1 VRLRALR
8 GAVTVQRNDAESI
21 LDGTEELVR
30 EVMARNELAPED
42 MVSCIFTCTPD
53 LDAEFP
59 AVAARGLGLDGV
71 PLICAREIG
80 VPDAL
85 PRVIRLMV
93 HCYAD
98 DETYEFGGELVKL
111 ASNETP
117 WSPHP
122 AVLEAIERELRTLN
136 RYPDPDKTRLRRRI
150 AERLETQPGRIAVG
164 NGSCEILLSAADA
177 LLEPGAEIVYAW
189 PSFSMYP
196 HLAAQSGARAIEVPL
211 DGDGR
216 HDLEA
221 MAREV
226 TAATRVVLVCNP
238 NNPTATALPI
248 DEVEAFM
255 ADVPRHVCVILDEA
269 YVEFSTLQDPDESL
283 PLAERHPN
291 LVLLRTFSKVYG
303 MCGLRAGYAVCSEDF
318 RLAVDRVR
326 QPFSVNAL
334 AQAGAVEALGHQ
346 DEVAR
351 RVERV
356 AIERLHVEEEL
367 DRRGLESTDSQA
379 NFSWVSLGERD
390 EDEIV
395 DGLAQQGV
403 IVRAGSDLGERGRL
417 RVTYGTR
424 VENDRFLAVLDGL
437 L

>member
-1 VRLRALR
+1 MSLEFAERLRR
-8 GAVTVQRNDAESI
+8 IPVY
-21 LDGTEELVR
+21 
-30 EVMARNELAPED
+30 
-42 MVSCIFTCTPD
+42 
-53 LDAEFP
+53 P
-59 AVAARGLGLDGV
+59 A
-71 PLICAREIG
+71 
-80 VPDAL
+80 
-85 PRVIRLMV
+85 
-93 HCYAD
+93 AD
-98 DETYEFGGELVKL
+98 TYDFGGELVKL

-117 WSPHP
+117 WAPHP

-136 RYPDPDKTRLRRRI
+136 RYPDPDKARLRRAI
-150 AERLETQPGRIAVG
+150 AERVETTAGRIAVG
-164 NGSCEILLSAADA
+164 NGSCEILLAAADA

-211 DGDGR
+211 DADGR

-248 DEVEAFM
+248 EEIDAFV
-255 ADVPRHVCVILDEA
+255 AALPRHVCVIMDEA

-303 MCGLRAGYAVCSEDF
+303 MCGLRVGYAICPEPF
-318 RLAVDRVR
+318 RTAVDRVR
-326 QPFSVNAL
+326 QPFSVNSL
-334 AQAGAVEALGHQ
+334 AQAGAVEALQHQ

-356 AIERLHVEEEL
+356 AIERLHVEEALEE
-367 DRRGLESTDSQA
+367 RGLESTDSQA
-379 NFSWVSLGERD
+379 NFSWVSLGDRD
-390 EDEIV
+390 EAAV
-395 DGLAQQGV
+395 MRGLGERGV
-403 IVRAGSDLGERGRL
+403 IVRGGAALGDAGHL
-417 RVTYGTR
+417 RVTYGDR
-424 VENDRFLAVLDGL
+424 HENDRFVTALDEVLAEVPASA
-437 L
+437 